1 MPVPNAE
8 EKPSSWLERLG
19 RAVARLLPGRERPGY
34 WTDGHAFA
42 WRGWLAIAPTVWPRR
57 AWRLYVPAGASR
69 WRAQPLILLLHGC
82 RQTPEEIA
90 RGTRIEAL
98 ADARGTYVLV
108 PVQDERAN
116 AWRCWNWFDGATAA
130 GRGEAAIV
138 VAAMSSALRWR
149 RVDAT
154 RTIVAG
160 MSAGAGLAAIV
171 GLRHPDRVSAVFAH
185 SGVAVGAAASA
196 LTALTVLK
204 RGPETDV
211 ASTGREARAG
221 GDPARVVPLVAV
233 HGKLDDIVASR
244 HAAAL
249 VRQFLARNGVEVPAG
264 AESTLPDA
272 DSDRREAP
280 VRGNM
285 HRIREWR
292 RDGRLV
298 ARLVEIDGLGHAWSG
313 GDASVAF
320 HDATP
325 PDATALLGDLIDRDS
340 T

>member
-1 MPVPNAE
+1 LPIPAPE
-8 EKPSSWLERLG
+8 AKPSSWWHRFGLAL
-19 RAVARLLPGRERPGY
+19 ARLLPGGDAPGY
-34 WTDGHAFA
+34 WIDGHAFA

-57 AWRLYVPAGASR
+57 AWKLYVPAGASR
-69 WRAQPLILLLHGC
+69 WRAQPLIVLLHGC

-98 ADARGTYVLV
+98 ADARGAYVLV

-138 VAAMSSALRWR
+138 VAAMANALRWR

-154 RTIVAG
+154 RTVVAG

-171 GLRHPDRVSAVFAH
+171 GLRHADRVSAVFAH

-211 ASTGREARAG
+211 AATGREARAG
-221 GDPARVVPLVAV
+221 GDPARIVPLVAV

-249 VRQFLARNGVEVPAG
+249 VRQSLARNGVEVPAG

-298 ARLVEIDGLGHAWSG
+298 ARLVEIDGLAHAWSG
-313 GDASVAF
+313 GDAAVPF